1 MSGYRLT
8 RHGHG
13 FRLEDGESLALIA
26 RIEPRIETYNG
37 PPTGW
42 RFKPVTFMGGP
53 ASKVWPTVADALVG
67 YRLMTPGKARKAVAA
82 AGVAPAAPKPVPPA

>member
-1 MSGYRLT
+1 MSTYRLT
-8 RHGHG
+8 RHGSG
-13 FRLEDGESLALIA
+13 FRLEEGEPPELIA
-26 RIEPRIETYNG
+26 KIEPRIETYNG

-67 YRLMTPGKARKAVAA
+67 YRLMTPAKARKAVAA
-82 AGVAPAAPKPVPPA
+82 AEAAPAAS